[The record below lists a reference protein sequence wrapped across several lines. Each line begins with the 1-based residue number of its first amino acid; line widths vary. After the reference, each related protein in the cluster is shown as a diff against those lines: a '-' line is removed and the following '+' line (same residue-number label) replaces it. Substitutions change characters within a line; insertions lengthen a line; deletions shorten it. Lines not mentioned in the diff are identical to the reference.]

1 MYYNA
6 LDKRLKKLKTET
18 KRIFSR
24 YKAMIKFDEVNTLKL
39 VKAMYKELDSLNKSA
54 YLEIAR
60 DTYDMIYEGDK
71 EDKSINKKWV
81 NATLTDYDPV
91 TKYVYENEVIR
102 KQSRLFESLIA
113 SKNKFQDFALAF
125 NLWWRQTSQYG
136 ITITDNAVV
145 EAYKNMGYTHLVW
158 NTQKDTRVCE
168 KCKERDGKAYPID
181 NLPSKAHYGCRCYWT
196 GVKK

>member
-1 MYYNA
+1 MYYNV

-24 YKAMIKFDEVNTLKL
+24 YKALVKFDETNTLKL
-39 VKAMYKELDSLNKSA
+39 IKAMYKELDALNKEA
-54 YLEIAR
+54 YLEIAKE
-60 DTYDMIYEGDK
+60 TYKEICEE
-71 EDKSINKKWV
+71 EDKLNKKWV
-81 NATLTDYDPV
+81 NETLLDYDPV

-102 KQSRLFESLIA
+102 KQNRLFESLLA

-136 ITITDNAVV
+136 ITITDKAVV
-145 EAYKNMGYTHLVW
+145 EAYRKMGYTHLVW
-158 NTQKDTRVCE
+158 NTQRDKRVCE
-168 KCKERDGKAYPID
+168 KCEERDGKAYPID
-181 NLPSKAHYGCRCYWT
+181 NLPSKVHYGCRCYWT